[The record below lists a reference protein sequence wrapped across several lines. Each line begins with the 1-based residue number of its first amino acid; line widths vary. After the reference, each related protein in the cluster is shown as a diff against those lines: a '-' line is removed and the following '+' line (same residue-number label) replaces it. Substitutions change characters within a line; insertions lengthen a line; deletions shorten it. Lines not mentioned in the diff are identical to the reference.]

1 MKNYLKGNKEDVPMT
16 QDEKATPA
24 PQAAKPPAPAK
35 APAAA
40 PVQPTKTPAKSED
53 EIAAEKWHAAAQAA
67 PGESEVTE
75 MRTNLEALRKEVAA
89 LEKKFATAT
98 ATRACVFGFQRV
110 ADEQKTTAKQ
120 IHAWR
125 REYTPNLEDL
135 SSIPDREMK
144 REERRIAA
152 LDERLRAEAEL
163 KRRREEHQARLD
175 AFKKAAQK

>member
-1 MKNYLKGNKEDVPMT
+1 MKNFIKKDEDKMT
-16 QDEKATPA
+16 KDEQATT
-24 PQAAKPPAPAK
+24 PAPAK
-35 APAAA
+35 AATPPAPA
-40 PVQPTKTPAKSED
+40 QPKATTQTPEQVNVGKSAD
-53 EIAAEKWHAAAQAA
+53 EIAAEKWHAAAEAA

-75 MRTNLEALRKEVAA
+75 MRTNLEALRKEADA
-89 LEKKFATAT
+89 LEKKFAKAV

-125 REYTPNLEDL
+125 RDFTPNLEDL

-152 LDERLRAEAEL
+152 LDERLKAEAEL
-163 KRRREEHQARLD
+163 KRRREAHQARLD
-175 AFKKAAQK
+175 AFRKAAEK